1 MKDIETRGDIE
12 LLVNSFY
19 DKVKADDTIG
29 YLFNDVAK
37 VNWEKHLP
45 VMYAFW
51 EQIIFHTGDY
61 KGNPMVPHKNL
72 HERSPLNPKH
82 FVQWLILFRRTV
94 DELFTGDNAEMAKQR
109 AESIATVMRL
119 KVLHQGIGVAR

>member
-1 MKDIETRGDIE
+1 MKDIETRDDIE
-12 LLVNSFY
+12 LLINTFY
-19 DKVKADDTIG
+19 NKVRQDDTIG

-61 KGNPMVPHKNL
+61 KGNPMIPHKNL

-82 FVQWLILFRRTV
+82 FEQWLRLFRGTI
-94 DELFTGDNAEMAKQR
+94 DELFQGHNADMTKQR
-109 AESIATVMRL
+109 AESIATVMQL
-119 KVLHQGIGVAR
+119 KILHQGIGLP